1 MGAVRAAAV
10 GGGNSADLP
19 LQPPLLDS
27 NQLEAMGRVRTRAD
41 LASLINAGSDSITIK
56 TEASGQG
63 EEPTE
68 PMEDDGNDVVCIV
81 NLDESNRVIY
91 MDDPFGADD
100 NYVYEGSD
108 VDREGEE
115 LLEESGGDTSS
126 VKDEQSEQGGGP
138 ETREGE
144 GGNPSQDSHM
154 NNQEEGS
161 AAAAAT
167 TAVTAVDLGGMGEE
181 DPPVEVEKEPVLS
194 VKHPDNMY
202 QAVRSIMSGGQ
213 DPVKLNQRMR
223 YNRGEDPGFMTPG
236 DERILRN
243 ANMCNME
250 CKCISSASFDPV
262 SGRCYTCLNGEHKAW
277 RSRSDGPVCV
287 VLSDQHFPANI
298 PADSAGECFRILR
311 IENGTLTE
319 LADELLKVIPDDGIP
334 KGSVVLF
341 GSTAYL

>member
-1 MGAVRAAAV
+1 MDVTGAVRAAAV
-10 GGGNSADLP
+10 GGDNSANLP
-19 LQPPLLDS
+19 LQPPLLDN
-27 NQLEAMGRVRTRAD
+27 NQLEAIGRVRTRAD
-41 LASLINAGSDSITIK
+41 LASLINARSDSTTIK
-56 TEASGQG
+56 TETSGQG

-68 PMEDDGNDVVCIV
+68 PMEDDDNDVVCIV

-108 VDREGEE
+108 IDREGEE

-126 VKDEQSEQGGGP
+126 AEEEHVEQVGGGS
-138 ETREGE
+138 ETREGD
-144 GGNPSQDSHM
+144 GGNPSQDSGM
-154 NNQEEGS
+154 NILEEGS
-161 AAAAAT
+161 AAAA
-167 TAVTAVDLGGMGEE
+167 TAAAADPGSMGEE
-181 DPPVEVEKEPVLS
+181 EPPVEVEKDPVLS

-213 DPVKLNQRMR
+213 DPVKLNPRMR

-250 CKCISSASFDPV
+250 FKRISSASFDPV

-277 RSRSDGPVCV
+277 RSRVDGPVCV
-287 VLSDQHFPANI
+287 VLSAQHFPANI

-319 LADELLKVIPDDGIP
+319 LADEL
-334 KGSVVLF
+334 
-341 GSTAYL
+341 